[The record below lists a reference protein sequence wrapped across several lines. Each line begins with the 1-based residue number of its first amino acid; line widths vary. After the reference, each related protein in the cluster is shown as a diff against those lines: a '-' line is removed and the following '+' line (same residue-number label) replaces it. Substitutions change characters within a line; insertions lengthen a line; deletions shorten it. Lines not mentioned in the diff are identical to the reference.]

1 METGSISKWNVKEG
15 DRFEVG
21 TSLCEVETDKA
32 TVSFDATDDGFIAKI
47 LISTGD
53 IKVGQ
58 PILVTV
64 EESESV
70 AAFANYTHTAEVAA
84 EPVKTA
90 APQEATPATPAP
102 AAPAPTAATVPAKA
116 SGDRV
121 FASPLAKKMAR
132 ESGTSIAEVA
142 AQLGNTGSG
151 PNGRII
157 AADIMRAST
166 MPRASATTATTS
178 AATSTTSAASATT
191 TAPSS
196 SVSGAYS
203 DFQLSDLAQSLAARQ
218 THAKQ
223 VVPHY
228 YLSVDL
234 NLTEL
239 LKIRTVFNAQAAAA
253 KKKGSVSELSVQDFL
268 VKSAAMAVQQV
279 PDVNGSWMDTFV
291 RRYDQVGGVVDVYI
305 YLIVVHCLYCYRCIQ
320 CTGSSVV
327 FILYTVV
334 CVW

>member
-70 AAFANYTHTAEVAA
+70 AAFANYTHTAEVSA
-84 EPVKTA
+84 EPVKPA
-90 APQEATPATPAP
+90 APQAAAAPATPAP
-102 AAPAPTAATVPAKA
+102 TAAPTTTAATVSAKA

-178 AATSTTSAASATT
+178 AATSTTSAAPATST
-191 TAPSS
+191 
-196 SVSGAYS
+196 
-203 DFQLSDLAQSLAARQ
+203 
-218 THAKQ
+218 
-223 VVPHY
+223 
-228 YLSVDL
+228 
-234 NLTEL
+234 N
-239 LKIRTVFNAQAAAA
+239 
-253 KKKGSVSELSVQDFL
+253 
-268 VKSAAMAVQQV
+268 
-279 PDVNGSWMDTFV
+279 
-291 RRYDQVGGVVDVYI
+291 
-305 YLIVVHCLYCYRCIQ
+305 
-320 CTGSSVV
+320 
-327 FILYTVV
+327 
-334 CVW
+334 